1 MEGWGDQSVK
11 NLKYSID
18 LRKNITLE
26 KLIYALG
33 IRHIG
38 LENAKLIARNLK
50 TFKNFLLL
58 SKKKNFDDLSIIDG
72 IGDTQIN
79 SIKSFFKNSTNLK
92 VLYELE
98 KLLKIK
104 QIQTIKKDGVFANK
118 TFLFTGKLSNMSRA
132 EAKSLVEQNSGSV
145 ISGVSNKL
153 SYLVVG
159 EKPTKKKI
167 DLAKN
172 LNVKILVQNEWLKIL
187 NKTS

>member
-1 MEGWGDQSVK
+1 M
-11 NLKYSID
+11 
-18 LRKNITLE
+18 
-26 KLIYALG
+26 
-33 IRHIG
+33 
-38 LENAKLIARNLK
+38 
-50 TFKNFLLL
+50 
-58 SKKKNFDDLSIIDG
+58 IDG

-104 QIQTIKKDGVFANK
+104 QIINIKKDGVFADK

-145 ISGVSNKL
+145 ISGVSKKL
-153 SYLVVG
+153 NYLVVG